1 MEQPAIET
9 SRLTRRYGNLC
20 AVDSL
25 NLEVPRRSIYGFLGP
40 NGAGKTTTIRMLLGL
55 IRPDHGEV
63 SLLGQPLQKHRLALL
78 ERVGSL
84 VENPSLY
91 LHLTGRENL
100 EVTRRLRGLERKQI
114 ARVLAIVNLEK
125 DADRRTRE
133 YSLGMRQR
141 LGLALALLSEPE
153 LLILDEPTNG
163 LDPAGIHEMRQLLR
177 RLPAEQQIT
186 IFLSSHL
193 LSEVEQIATH
203 LGIVQ
208 NGTLLFQG
216 SIESLQAQRQVSLA
230 LEVNQPEQAAN
241 LLCEAGWT
249 VQSCEN
255 QRLQI
260 TASSRADAV
269 AVNRLVVN
277 QGIEVFYLHLESPSL
292 EETFLKM
299 TREDRAQSPEAV
311 R

>member
-1 MEQPAIET
+1 MNQLAIET
-9 SRLTRRYGNLC
+9 SRLTRRYGRLC
-20 AVDSL
+20 AVDTL

-55 IRPDHGEV
+55 IHPHEGEV
-63 SLLGQPLQKHRLALL
+63 RLLGESIQKHRLSILK
-78 ERVGSL
+78 RVGSL

-100 EVTRRLRGLERKQI
+100 EVTRRLRGVERKQI

-125 DADRRTRE
+125 DADRKTRE

-163 LDPAGIHEMRQLLR
+163 LDPAGIHEMRELLR
-177 RLPAEQQIT
+177 RLPEEQQIT

-193 LSEVEQIATH
+193 LSEVEQLATH

-208 NGTLLFQG
+208 NGRLLFQG
-216 SIESLQAQRQVSLA
+216 SLETLQAQRQVCVA
-230 LEVNQPEQAAN
+230 LEVDRPEMASDI
-241 LLCEAGWT
+241 LCNAGWT
-249 VQSCEN
+249 VQHRDN
-255 QRLQI
+255 QRLNI

-277 QGIEVFYLHLESPSL
+277 QGIEVFYLNLERPSL
-292 EETFLKM
+292 EETFLNM
-299 TREDRAQSPEAV
+299 TRENHRQEQEGI